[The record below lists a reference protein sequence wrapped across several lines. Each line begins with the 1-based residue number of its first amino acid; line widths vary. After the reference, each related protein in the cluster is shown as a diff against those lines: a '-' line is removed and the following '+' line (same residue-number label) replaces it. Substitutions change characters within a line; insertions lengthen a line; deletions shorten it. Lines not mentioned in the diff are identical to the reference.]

1 MKWKNEMKWKNLDDD
16 DDDDD
21 DDVDMDDMVLLW
33 NGRPKRVY

>member
-21 DDVDMDDMVLLW
+21 DDDMDDMVLLW